1 MAKFIDFRAL
11 RAQLDFAR
19 VLALYGVNTVA
30 VRDQQ
35 LSAHCPFPSHLGVR
49 AKPSFSAD
57 LSRGIWR
64 CFGCKTS
71 GNVLDFAVRMEG
83 REPKDGAA
91 VREIA
96 LKLQRLLSQPFTD
109 SAEPAGIEEEQPP
122 TRQIIV
128 NGPLGFTL
136 KDLNPEHDA
145 VRELG
150 LEPGTIA
157 HFGLGYCA
165 RGLLKGRVAIPLH
178 DPHGQLIGYA
188 GRRGTASATDPLYL
202 FPSERTHEGVT
213 YRFDQSR
220 FVYGAHLVDTTS
232 PAGLIVADDLGFV
245 WHLWERGVPAVA
257 VSGDS
262 ITDDQWEILTSLS
275 PMREPVLARR
285 SFHDRMTQTQKRP

>member
-19 VLALYGVNTVA
+19 VLALYGVTSA
-30 VRDQQ
+30 SVRAQQ
-35 LSAHCPFPSHLGVR
+35 LSAHCPFPTHLGVR

-91 VREIA
+91 VREVA
-96 LKLQRLLSQPFTD
+96 LKLQRLLSQPFTE
-109 SAEPAGIEEEQPP
+109 SAEPSAAEEAQPL
-122 TRQIIV
+122 TREIIV

-136 KDLNPEHDA
+136 KDLDPDHEA
-145 VRELG
+145 LQELG
-150 LEPGTIA
+150 LQRDTIA
-157 HFGLGYCA
+157 HFGLGYCG
-165 RGLLKGRVAIPLH
+165 RGLLKGRIAIPLH
-178 DPHGQLIGYA
+178 DPQGQLIGYA
-188 GRRGTASATDPLYL
+188 GRRVAPSATDALYL
-202 FPSERTHEGVT
+202 FPSERQHEGVT

-220 FVYGAHLVDTTS
+220 FVYGAHLVNRAS
-232 PAGLIVADDLGFV
+232 SAGLIVADDLGFV

-257 VSGDS
+257 IPGDS
-262 ITDDQWEILTSLS
+262 ITDDQWELLTRLS
-275 PMREPVLARR
+275 PEGILILARR
-285 SFHDRMTQTQKRP
+285 SFYDCSREQKRPG